1 MLNNPGLPQFAPS
14 IGMNRVTPLAAA
26 AHQLG
31 RVRRIAI
38 LIGVIESDPAWQ
50 AYLLRFRSELAKFGW
65 AEGYG
70 PDSGA

>member
-1 MLNNPGLPQFAPS
+1 MRRREFVALLGGSAVLA
-14 IGMNRVTPLAAA
+14 PLAAA